1 MSIYFQE
8 FPTTKYD
15 LYFNKQLADVTDIFR
30 IVKVKNRFKDDITFY
45 TFYDIQDGERPDA
58 VSQKLYGSPEYYW
71 TFFMI
76 NDSLVNYYTDWPLS
90 NTDLQVMIDK
100 KYNGIVLTSEEDF
113 STKFIRNTTIQGLQ
127 SGARA
132 NVVSKDSNNGTIY
145 INPISGVFLPN
156 EIIRDELTNE
166 FITINGP
173 RELKYA
179 IHHYENAN
187 GNYVNKSISAT
198 PITNEEYEFNLN
210 DTKSKIKTIRPAYI
224 RSIADQFIEQIN
236 SGT

>member
-1 MSIYFQE
+1 MSNPSAFAL
-8 FPTTKYD
+8 FGRT
-15 LYFNKQLADVTDIFR
+15 L
-30 IVKVKNRFKDDITFY
+30 VKVKNRFKDDITFY
-45 TFYDIQDGERPDA
+45 TFYDIQDGERPD
-58 VSQKLYGSPEYYW
+58 VISQKLYGSPEYYW

-100 KYNGIVLTSEEDF
+100 KYDGIVLTSEEDF

-173 RELKYA
+173 REFKYA

-236 SGT
+236 SGI

>member
-8 FPTTKYD
+8 FPITKYD
-15 LYFNKQLADVTDIFR
+15 LYFNKQLSDVTDIFR

-45 TFYDIQDGERPDA
+45 NFYDIQDGERPDV

-76 NDSLVNYYTDWPLS
+76 NDSLVNYYADWPLS

-100 KYNGIVLTSEEDF
+100 KYEGTVLTTSEDF
-113 STKFIRNTTIQGLQ
+113 STKFIRNTAIQGLK

-132 NVVSKDSNNGTIY
+132 NVISKDSNNGTIY
-145 INPISGVFLPN
+145 IEPISGVFLPN
-156 EIIRDELTNE
+156 EIVRDELTND
-166 FITINGP
+166 FITIDGL
-173 RELKYA
+173 REFKYA
-179 IHHYENAN
+179 IHHYEDAN

-210 DTKSKIKTIRPAYI
+210 DAKAKIKTIRPAYI

-236 SGT
+236 SGA

>member
-1 MSIYFQE
+1 
-8 FPTTKYD
+8 
-15 LYFNKQLADVTDIFR
+15 
-30 IVKVKNRFKDDITFY
+30 
-45 TFYDIQDGERPDA
+45 
-58 VSQKLYGSPEYYW
+58 
-71 TFFMI
+71 
-76 NDSLVNYYTDWPLS
+76 
-90 NTDLQVMIDK
+90 MIDK
-100 KYNGIVLTSEEDF
+100 KYDGIVLTSEEDF

-236 SGT
+236 SGI